1 MANYFRIFLL
11 LLEVDNISAPKLKR
25 YRWKIYL
32 LLSISFLIAFFHRYA
47 IGVVANILGSDLDLT
62 ATQLGT
68 LSSLYFYAY
77 GILQVP
83 VGVITDKFGVRKI
96 TTVGMFSIA
105 LGSLLFALARGV
117 PLAYTGRLFI
127 GIGSAVFFISTLKT
141 ISVWFPPEAYTKL
154 IGWTSLLGNTG
165 ALLAATPLS
174 LLVGLMGW
182 RNSYFLFAA
191 ISIVIMILIWLIVR
205 DNPRQL
211 GLEPEYEIEEDKR
224 SFAEII
230 SGVKEMIVSLQFW
243 QYFFLASVLMGSF
256 MSLSGLWLVPYMTH
270 VYDFSRTAAA
280 NLVVIVTAGMLI
292 GSAILGWVESKMK
305 SRVQMIRI
313 AVIYNTLVWI
323 YIVFIEQGQ
332 PPFYIMLF
340 LMFLLGIIG
349 MFILTTFT
357 NVKEMFPHLKGSATG
372 VINIAP
378 FLGTI
383 IFNFLIGWRLDATW
397 AGEIINNSRVYT
409 LQGYQQGFGIIL
421 VLSFI
426 GLLVSFN
433 LQQIKVS

>member
-1 MANYFRIFLL
+1 M
-11 LLEVDNISAPKLKR
+11 
-25 YRWKIYL
+25 
-32 LLSISFLIAFFHRYA
+32 IAFFHRYA
-47 IGVVANILGSDLDLT
+47 IGVVANILGSDLNLT

-77 GILQVP
+77 GLLQVP

-96 TTVGMFSIA
+96 TTFGMFSIA
-105 LGSLLFALARGV
+105 AGSLFFALAQGT
-117 PLAYTGRLFI
+117 PLAYSGRLLI

-141 ISVWFPPEAYTKL
+141 VSVWFPPEVYTKM

-182 RNSYFLFAA
+182 RNSYFLFAG
-191 ISIVIMILIWLIVR
+191 ISTIIAILIWKIVR

-211 GLEPEYEIEEDKR
+211 GLEPEYEIEVDER
-224 SFAEII
+224 NFSEII
-230 SGVKEMIVSLQFW
+230 SGIKEIALSLQFW
-243 QYFFLASVLMGSF
+243 QHFFIASVLMGSF

-270 VYDFSRTAAA
+270 IYDFTRNAAA
-280 NLVVIVTAGMLI
+280 NLVVVVTVGMLI
-292 GSAILGWVESKMK
+292 GSAILGWVENKMR

-313 AVIYNTLVWI
+313 AVIFNTITWV
-323 YIVFIEQGQ
+323 YILFVEGGQ
-332 PPFYIMLF
+332 PPFYILLG

-349 MFILTTFT
+349 MFILTTFA
-357 NVKEMFPHLKGSATG
+357 NVKQMFPHLKGSATG
-372 VINIAP
+372 VVNIAP

-397 AGEIINNSRVYT
+397 TGEMMNNSRVYT
-409 LQGYQQGFGIIL
+409 LAGYQQGFGIIL
-421 VLSFI
+421 FLSLAA
-426 GLLVSFN
+426 LLISLN
-433 LQQIKVS
+433 LKRVK

>member
-1 MANYFRIFLL
+1 MASGIKILL
-11 LLEVDNISAPKLKR
+11 LFPGVDNISQIKLRR

-32 LLSISFLIAFFHRYA
+32 LLSTSFLIAFFHRYA

-77 GILQVP
+77 GLLQVP
-83 VGVITDKFGVRKI
+83 VGIITDKFGVRKI
-96 TTVGMFSIA
+96 TTMGMVSIA
-105 LGSLLFALARGV
+105 LGSLLFALARGI
-117 PLAYTGRLFI
+117 PLAYAGRLLI

-141 ISVWFPPEAYTKL
+141 ISVWFPPRVYTKL

-182 RNSYFLFAA
+182 RSSYFLFAG
-191 ISIVIMILIWLIVR
+191 ISTVIAVLIWLIVR
-205 DNPRQL
+205 DSPRQL
-211 GLEPEYEIEEDKR
+211 GLEPEHEIEHDER
-224 SFAEII
+224 NFAEII
-230 SGVKEMIVSLQFW
+230 SGMKELILSLQFW
-243 QYFFLASVLMGSF
+243 QYFFIASVLMGSF

-270 VYDFSRTAAA
+270 IYDFTRNAAA
-280 NLVVIVTAGMLI
+280 NLVVVVTIGMLI
-292 GSAILGWVESKMK
+292 GSAILGWVEKRMK

-313 AVIYNTLVWI
+313 AIIYNTLVWV
-323 YIVFIEQGQ
+323 YILFIEQGK
-332 PPFYIMLF
+332 PPFYLLLG

-357 NVKEMFPHLKGSATG
+357 SVKEMFPHLKGSATG
-372 VINIAP
+372 VVNIAP

-397 AGEIINNSRVYT
+397 AGEMMNNSRVYT
-409 LQGYQQGFGIIL
+409 LQGYQQGFGLIL
-421 VLSFI
+421 ALSFV
-426 GLLVSFN
+426 GLLVS
-433 LQQIKVS
+433 LKLKTVE